1 MQWSCSEVKENCPIC
16 GAESKLHF
24 LPYDIPFFGE
34 IMIFTAVCSSCGYRS
49 TDVKVMSDEKRRR
62 CEIGIS
68 SADDLNAIVV
78 RSSFG
83 TIEIPELG
91 IYVEPKIGEAFISTV
106 EGVLKRVENVVK
118 MLSRDVEGARK
129 KRAEAVLKRIAEI
142 KTGKASM
149 TLIIDDP
156 AGNSAI
162 ISDKVKTFL

>member
-1 MQWSCSEVKENCPIC
+1 MKENCPIC
-16 GAESKLHF
+16 GAESELHF
-24 LPYDIPFFGE
+24 LPYEIPFFGE
-34 IMIFTAVCSSCGYRS
+34 IMISTAVCSSCGYRS
-49 TDVKVMSDEKRRR
+49 TDVTVMSEEKGRR
-62 CEIGIS
+62 CEMVIS
-68 SADDLNAIVV
+68 SLDDLNTIVV

-91 IYVEPKIGEAFISTV
+91 ISVEPKRGEAFISTV

-129 KRAEAVLKRIAEI
+129 KRADAVLKRIEAI
-142 KTGKASM
+142 KSGEASM

>member
-1 MQWSCSEVKENCPIC
+1 MKENCPIC
-16 GAESKLHF
+16 GAESELHF
-24 LPYDIPFFGE
+24 LPYEIPFFGE

-62 CEIGIS
+62 CEMVIS
-68 SADDLNAIVV
+68 SAEDLNAIVV
-78 RSSFG
+78 RSSLG

-91 IYVEPKIGEAFISTV
+91 VSVEPKKGDAFISTV
-106 EGVLKRVENVVK
+106 EGVLKRVEGVVK

-129 KRAEAVLKRIAEI
+129 KRADAVLNRIEEI
-142 KTGKASM
+142 KSGEASM

-162 ISDKVKTFL
+162 ISDKAKTFL